1 MSQKGVLGKLA
12 ARARGQIMGVDRG
25 RWPAFGSTATVILP
39 KRYLL
44 ATMHSQ
50 SATRA
55 GGFFVAA
62 INDAL
67 QGLEGLAIPA
77 EDLLL
82 ALAGNGT
89 PCSPDQFRQRFAQ
102 PMAGRLAGHD
112 SNRVRISLDWWQ
124 GKGLMATLESWENN
138 LKQRLT
144 GVDLIGELDLTQEQS
159 EEIGAL
165 IHGLIRRSSDFQ
177 HATLVL
183 GRSYPCN
190 LAAFLVFQG
199 IYGYNEGDYW
209 SAVCAATGL
218 PASFTSVWGQT
229 FEQITKKLGL
239 SRPFAG
245 HRYVGAILGHG
256 GIPSRSLPDFFAQM
270 LQPSVV
276 RPEWVGLGTSE
287 LIDEWLASS
296 AHYAVAKPVLRF
308 LEYGGRVAE
317 DFVDRCRQ
325 MARDY
330 VGDGAVPLAS
340 DVGLPETVVE
350 QYQAWIDS
358 TGQTKPGQVS
368 GPRFRRP
375 LIMLDPWSYG
385 VYLYLPEQQIPA
397 LQSQGKL
404 RWEIDV
410 CSHVRHVPVRV
421 RRVDM
426 DLKTEAV
433 NFPLEAPAP
442 DYVARLYADDQ
453 LLEQW
458 RMDGSS
464 VDCPVI
470 VFHPDKRTPVTLSG
484 AKPLP
489 GEVLWVIAAPQV
501 TLRTNPQRDHLVREK
516 LPRLPWAWHD
526 WQGLAI
532 DLAGVHEFIWQ
543 VGTRTQPPIP
553 VRDVDDAS
561 LPELVGAC
569 RVDSLLDPIPLYV
582 GRPPSL
588 RIPWPDTDRSDSS
601 LRRWRVELRHEWEA
615 EPALR
620 ASIILGE
627 LQGKLHWKD
636 GAVELPLDDPSLL
649 GPAPAGQFRIK
660 VRGPLG
666 NARELRFR
674 MAPHLSLTGHEQVVI
689 PDPHQGAP
697 PVELV
702 VETDAGSE
710 LQFLQYEPSY
720 DFELAA
726 EDEDSRYYRIEVPPD
741 RTEAPLR
748 LVRTLGPNRNV
759 YLPFRVPIRRLR
771 WMLVLD
777 PAELA
782 RPKWLGQ
789 APTPIS
795 LGELEQSEFPY
806 LIVELPEADDPQVWV
821 QLRFLAD
828 EEHVVWEGDA
838 PAPPG
843 ASRFRRFDLRL
854 ACDSLRQSRSALLRA
869 ELAVQGL
876 PGHKDVRLPAFS
888 VRQGI
893 FIEEVTAVP
902 QQADDGLHLHL
913 RWQPAVP
920 LNGRFVRFW
929 SQTCPWRNPV
939 SVSLPDDARQEY
951 VAHLASDALTAG
963 KHLVEFIVRDP
974 WLPETKPERPL
985 VSAENVVEVQV
996 GDLEQRLAEL
1006 VDHKDRDSRSF
1017 DERCERFLLQRL
1029 IGDSTG
1035 ATASLQ
1041 SCWNHRQGAS
1051 IEQLT
1056 FLVQELGIEHQTAKA
1071 IQMYLYHPERV
1082 RYMLHAYDSGGIS
1095 QDRLQRYLDQIPRSL
1110 LKSPQTCEA
1119 LLDAPNDRLRLWAAA
1134 FLIRE
1139 CRSVAVHKIL
1149 SWAEAGELSE
1159 TETFR
1164 LLDSNLAFTTRVLDD
1179 MPVTP
1184 LVMRLWERLAKARPD
1199 TVAIRF
1205 VRPGQWVR
1213 CQAGWG
1219 RIERIEGSSDA
1230 HLDVTPVAD
1239 LTRGYRLHVVLRPGE
1254 DSEPVVIDVG
1264 LRQVLFT
1271 GDATI
1276 YHCSVC
1282 RCCATRDEGL
1292 LYNKHKKIAHQGE
1305 VFGFSPVG
1313 RSVPQI
1319 RKLEF
1324 FLNRPPQLWA

>member
-1 MSQKGVLGKLA
+1 
-12 ARARGQIMGVDRG
+12 
-25 RWPAFGSTATVILP
+25 
-39 KRYLL
+39 
-44 ATMHSQ
+44 
-50 SATRA
+50 
-55 GGFFVAA
+55 
-62 INDAL
+62 
-67 QGLEGLAIPA
+67 
-77 EDLLL
+77 
-82 ALAGNGT
+82 
-89 PCSPDQFRQRFAQ
+89 
-102 PMAGRLAGHD
+102 
-112 SNRVRISLDWWQ
+112 
-124 GKGLMATLESWENN
+124 MATLESWENN
-138 LKQRLT
+138 LKQRLA
-144 GVDLIGELDLTQEQS
+144 GVDLIGELDLRPEEAQ
-159 EEIGAL
+159 EIGTL
-165 IHGLIRRSSDFQ
+165 IRGLIRRSSDFQ
-177 HATLVL
+177 HATQTLRL
-183 GRSYPCN
+183 SYRCS

-199 IYGYNEGDYW
+199 VYGYNEGDYW
-209 SAVCAATGL
+209 SAVCAATGI
-218 PASFTSVWGQT
+218 PASFTSTWGQA
-229 FEQITKKLGL
+229 FEQIVGELGL

-256 GIPSRSLPDFFAQM
+256 GIPSKSLPDFFEKM
-270 LQPSVV
+270 LQPSVIK
-276 RPEWVGLGTSE
+276 PEWVGLGTPE
-287 LIDEWLASS
+287 LIDEWLSS
-296 AHYAVAKPVLRF
+296 SSHYLVVKPVVRF
-308 LEYGGRVAE
+308 LEYGSRVAE
-317 DFVDRCRQ
+317 DFVDRCLQ
-325 MARDY
+325 MAREY

-385 VYLYLPEQQIPA
+385 VYLHLPEQQIPA

-410 CSHVRHVPVRV
+410 CGHIRPVPVRV

-433 NFPLEAPAP
+433 NFPLETPAP
-442 DYVARLYADDQ
+442 GYVARLYADDQ

-458 RMDGSS
+458 RMDGPS

-470 VFHPDKRTPVTLSG
+470 VFHPDKQTQVMLNG

-489 GEVLWVIAAPQV
+489 GQVLWVIAAPQV
-501 TLRTNPQRDHLVREK
+501 TLRTNPQRDHLFREE
-516 LPRLPWAWHD
+516 LPRLPWGWHD

-532 DLAGVHEFIWQ
+532 DLAGVREFICQ
-543 VGTRTQPPIP
+543 VGTQTQPPIP

-569 RVDSLLDPIPLYV
+569 RVDSLVDPIPLYV

-636 GAVELPLDDPSLL
+636 GAVELPLDNPGLM
-649 GPAPAGQFRIK
+649 GPAPIGQFRIK

-674 MAPHLSLTGHEQVVI
+674 MAPHLGLTGHEQVVI

-702 VETDAGSE
+702 VETDAKSE
-710 LQFLQYEPSY
+710 IQFLQYEPSY
-720 DFELAA
+720 GFELAA
-726 EDEDSRYYRIEVPPD
+726 EDEETRYYRIEVPPD

-748 LVRTLGPNRNV
+748 LVRALGPNRNV
-759 YLPFRVPIRRLR
+759 YLPLRVPVRRLR

-782 RPKWLGQ
+782 RPKWFSRSPTPVSLGQ
-789 APTPIS
+789 
-795 LGELEQSEFPY
+795 LEQSEFPY

-821 QLRFLAD
+821 QLRFLAG
-828 EEHVVWEGDA
+828 EEDVVWEGDA

-854 ACDSLRQSRSALLRA
+854 ARDSLRQSRSALLRA
-869 ELAVQGL
+869 ELVVQGL
-876 PGHKDVRLPAFS
+876 PGHKEVRLPAFS

-929 SQTCPWRNPV
+929 SQTRPWRNPV
-939 SVSLPDDARQEY
+939 GVSLPDDARQAH

-963 KHLVEFIVRDP
+963 KYLVEFIVRDP

-985 VSAENVVEVQV
+985 VSAENVVEAQV
-996 GDLEQRLAEL
+996 GDLVQRLAEL
-1006 VDHKDRDSRSF
+1006 VDGKDEAPLSF
-1017 DERCERFLLQRL
+1017 DESCERIL
-1029 IGDSTG
+1029 IRQALGDQDG
-1035 ATASLQ
+1035 VAQDIEGCYEHIHLASVQQLMTLTD
-1041 SCWNHRQGAS
+1041 GLEAS
-1051 IEQLT
+1051 IPT
-1056 FLVQELGIEHQTAKA
+1056 VKA
-1071 IQMYLYHPERV
+1071 MRYKLYR
-1082 RYMLHAYDSGGIS
+1082 A
-1095 QDRLQRYLDQIPRSL
+1095 DRIR
-1110 LKSPQTCEA
+1110 EM
-1119 LLDAPNDRLRLWAAA
+1119 LDAYETGQLSEGSLGSYLARVPRIAFQSEPSCKVLLAAPDDRLRLRAAIY
-1134 FLIRE
+1134 LIKE
-1139 CRSVAVHKIL
+1139 HQPAAVRAIL
-1149 SWAEAGELSE
+1149 AWAEAGELSE
-1159 TETFR
+1159 ADTLR

-1199 TVAIRF
+1199 RVPIKF
-1205 VRPGQWVR
+1205 IRPGQWVR
-1213 CQAGWG
+1213 SQAGWG
-1219 RIERIEGSSDA
+1219 CVKRIEGPDG
-1230 HLDVTPVAD
+1230 DNPPMTPCAE
-1239 LTRGYRLHVVLRPGE
+1239 LAQGYRLHVVLRPGE
-1254 DSEPVVIDVG
+1254 DAEPVVIDVG
-1264 LRQVLFT
+1264 RRQVLFSD
-1271 GDATI
+1271 DAI
-1276 YHCSVC
+1276 RYHCSTC
-1282 RCCATRDEGL
+1282 HCCAVREEHRL
-1292 LYNKHKKIAHQGE
+1292 SSEHRKAAHPLHKGE
-1305 VFGFSPVG
+1305 VYGFSVVR
-1313 RSVPQI
+1313 RSLPQTH
-1319 RKLEF
+1319 KLEF
-1324 FLNRPPQLWA
+1324 SLSRPAQIWA